1 MSSSLPLVITR
12 RRFTPVTALAMGLL
26 VGIVTFFV
34 TDGRNALAH
43 PYLFGL
49 GRDGSLIAVALV
61 MILFLAFN
69 AWSAWQS
76 RYAIYEDRIVLRNWF
91 FGLWETTILF
101 QDLRVVGVH
110 RNFVQRCL
118 GRATL
123 NLLTFAPPTPVKEDD
138 TDFIF
143 QPFLSL
149 ASVTYDALFGHGRGR
164 CDHALYD
171 LRDWKAIYT
180 RLDDGLVAHH
190 RRNPVPVLPLAAT
203 SFGQR
208 VA

>member
-1 MSSSLPLVITR
+1 MSSSPPLVIAR

-26 VGIVTFFV
+26 VGFVIFFV
-34 TDGRNALAH
+34 TDGQTASAD
-43 PYLFGL
+43 PYFFGL
-49 GRDGSLIAVALV
+49 GRDGSLTAVALV

-69 AWSAWQS
+69 AWSARQS
-76 RYAIYEDRIVLRNWF
+76 RYAIYEDRIELRNWF
-91 FGLWETTILF
+91 FGPFETTILF
-101 QDLRVVGVH
+101 LDLRVVGVH

-123 NLLTFAPPTPVKEDD
+123 NLVTFAPPTPVKEDD

-143 QPFLSL
+143 QPLLSL
-149 ASVTYDALFGHGRGR
+149 ANVTFDALFGHGRGR

-171 LRDWKAIYT
+171 LRDWQSVYT

-190 RRNPVPVLPLAAT
+190 RRNPMPVSPMASI